1 MYVADIVRACREL
14 VQRPAAGPA
23 VYNMGGPQRLSRVD
37 MARAVAAA
45 RGHDAACIL
54 AAPAASVDRGVA
66 SPADISMDS
75 SRLEGELGWALTPF
89 EDALRLI
96 YPQPA

>member
-1 MYVADIVRACREL
+1 MRACSEL
-14 VQRPAAGPA
+14 IQRPAAGLTTPQLFC
-23 VYNMGGPQRLSRVD
+23 MGGPQRLSRVN
-37 MARAVAAA
+37 MACAVAAA
-45 RGHDAACIL
+45 RGHDAAYIL

-75 SRLEGELGWALTPF
+75 SRLEAELGWALTPF

-96 YPQPA
+96 YAQPA